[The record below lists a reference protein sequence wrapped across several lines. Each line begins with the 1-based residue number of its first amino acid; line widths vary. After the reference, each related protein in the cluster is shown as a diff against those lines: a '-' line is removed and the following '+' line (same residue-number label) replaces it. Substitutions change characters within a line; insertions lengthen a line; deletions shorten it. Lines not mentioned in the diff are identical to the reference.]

1 VIRANVANLGL
12 LDHPAPSGGRVF
24 FCPFPQWQA
33 TEPSRKPAG
42 VPPPRIRGRGR
53 GSYTRPVTDRVV
65 FWDFDGTLV
74 ERPGAWS
81 AVVMEVLN
89 DAEPGHGITLDRLRD
104 TLQEGFPWH
113 RADIPHPEL
122 SKPDEWWRAVIGQRL
137 AAVGLADH
145 RVQALVALVRERFT
159 DPAHGW
165 KVFPDT
171 VPALSATAAAGWRN
185 VILSNHVPELANLV
199 TALGLDH
206 HLDDV
211 LTSALTGFEK
221 PHPESYRLALRK
233 HGNPTAAFMVG
244 DNPIADVRG
253 AEAIGLPAILVRGA
267 GEARLRAD
275 GLEGAAAIILAG

>member
-1 VIRANVANLGL
+1 M
-12 LDHPAPSGGRVF
+12 
-24 FCPFPQWQA
+24 
-33 TEPSRKPAG
+33 
-42 VPPPRIRGRGR
+42 
-53 GSYTRPVTDRVV
+53 

-74 ERPGAWS
+74 DRPGAWS

-89 DAEPGHGITLDRLRD
+89 DAEPGHGITLERLRE
-104 TLQEGFPWH
+104 TLREGFPWH

-122 SKPDEWWRAVIGQRL
+122 SEPDEWWRVVVGQRL

-159 DPAHGW
+159 DLAHGW

-185 VILSNHVPELANLV
+185 VILSNHVPELPELV

-206 HLDDV
+206 HVDDV

-221 PHPESYRLALRK
+221 PHPESYRLALSR
-233 HGNPTAAFMVG
+233 HGDPAVAFMVG
-244 DNPIADVRG
+244 DNPVADVRG
-253 AEAIGLPAILVRGA
+253 AEAIGLPAILVRRA
-267 GEARLRAD
+267 GEASLRAD